1 MLEQPGWLAKQYQIY
16 ALIDPRDQTICYVGV
31 SNDVKRR
38 FYEHLQCVGIGQQE
52 KRWIKELGQL
62 GLSPLIQILETIQN
76 TSKQREVAYKR
87 ERYWINEMLRRGHLL
102 LNFSVEAEPVRLKIR
117 EIAEAK
123 KINMS
128 KLSRMADVNYNTI
141 RAIWDNEMKDVT
153 VSTLE
158 KIARAL
164 KVDVAE
170 LIEVLPDE
178 EQR

>member
-1 MLEQPGWLAKQYQIY
+1 MLEQPEWLAKQYQIY
-16 ALIDPRDQTICYVGV
+16 ALIDPRDQAIRYVGV

-38 FYEHLQCVGIGQQE
+38 FYEHLQCFGIGQQE
-52 KRWIKELGQL
+52 RHWIEELRQL
-62 GLSPLIQILETIQN
+62 GLSPLIQILETIQISAN
-76 TSKQREVAYKR
+76 QREAAYKR

-102 LNFSVEAEPVRLKIR
+102 LNSSVAAEPVRLKVR

-178 EQR
+178 

>member
-1 MLEQPGWLAKQYQIY
+1 M
-16 ALIDPRDQTICYVGV
+16 
-31 SNDVKRR
+31 
-38 FYEHLQCVGIGQQE
+38 
-52 KRWIKELGQL
+52 
-62 GLSPLIQILETIQN
+62 
-76 TSKQREVAYKR
+76 
-87 ERYWINEMLRRGHLL
+87 
-102 LNFSVEAEPVRLKIR
+102 VRLKIR

-141 RAIWDNEMKDVT
+141 RAIWDDELKDVT

-164 KVDVAE
+164 NVDISE
-170 LIEVLPDE
+170 LIEMLPDE

>member
-1 MLEQPGWLAKQYQIY
+1 M
-16 ALIDPRDQTICYVGV
+16 
-31 SNDVKRR
+31 
-38 FYEHLQCVGIGQQE
+38 
-52 KRWIKELGQL
+52 
-62 GLSPLIQILETIQN
+62 
-76 TSKQREVAYKR
+76 
-87 ERYWINEMLRRGHLL
+87 
-102 LNFSVEAEPVRLKIR
+102 VRLKIR

-164 KVDVAE
+164 KVDVSE
-170 LIEVLPDE
+170 LIEVLPDDAE
-178 EQR
+178 K

>member
-1 MLEQPGWLAKQYQIY
+1 
-16 ALIDPRDQTICYVGV
+16 V
-31 SNDVKRR
+31 
-38 FYEHLQCVGIGQQE
+38 
-52 KRWIKELGQL
+52 
-62 GLSPLIQILETIQN
+62 
-76 TSKQREVAYKR
+76 
-87 ERYWINEMLRRGHLL
+87 
-102 LNFSVEAEPVRLKIR
+102 VRLKIR

-164 KVDVAE
+164 KVDVSE

-178 EQR
+178 GQR

>member
-1 MLEQPGWLAKQYQIY
+1 
-16 ALIDPRDQTICYVGV
+16 V
-31 SNDVKRR
+31 
-38 FYEHLQCVGIGQQE
+38 
-52 KRWIKELGQL
+52 
-62 GLSPLIQILETIQN
+62 
-76 TSKQREVAYKR
+76 
-87 ERYWINEMLRRGHLL
+87 
-102 LNFSVEAEPVRLKIR
+102 VRLKIG

-164 KVDVAE
+164 KVDVSE

-178 EQR
+178 

>member
-1 MLEQPGWLAKQYQIY
+1 MLEQPSWLAKQYQIY
-16 ALIDPRDQTICYVGV
+16 ALVDPRDQTIRYVGV

-38 FYEHLQCVGIGQQE
+38 FYEHLQCIGIGQQE
-52 KRWIKELGQL
+52 RRWIEELDRRRL
-62 GLSPLIQILETIQN
+62 APIIQILETIEISSN
-76 TSKQREVAYKR
+76 QRDVAHKR
-87 ERYWINEMLRRGHLL
+87 ERYWINEMLRRGCSL
-102 LNFSVEAEPVRLKIR
+102 LNHSIEAEPVRLKVR

-164 KVDVAE
+164 KVDVSD

-178 EQR
+178 

>member
-1 MLEQPGWLAKQYQIY
+1 M
-16 ALIDPRDQTICYVGV
+16 
-31 SNDVKRR
+31 
-38 FYEHLQCVGIGQQE
+38 
-52 KRWIKELGQL
+52 
-62 GLSPLIQILETIQN
+62 
-76 TSKQREVAYKR
+76 
-87 ERYWINEMLRRGHLL
+87 
-102 LNFSVEAEPVRLKIR
+102 VRLKVR

-141 RAIWDNEMKDVT
+141 RAIWDNAMKDVT

-164 KVDVAE
+164 KVDVSE

-178 EQR
+178 QA

>member
-1 MLEQPGWLAKQYQIY
+1 VVL
-16 ALIDPRDQTICYVGV
+16 V
-31 SNDVKRR
+31 
-38 FYEHLQCVGIGQQE
+38 
-52 KRWIKELGQL
+52 
-62 GLSPLIQILETIQN
+62 
-76 TSKQREVAYKR
+76 
-87 ERYWINEMLRRGHLL
+87 
-102 LNFSVEAEPVRLKIR
+102 VRLKIR

-164 KVDVAE
+164 KVDVSE

-178 EQR
+178 

>member
-1 MLEQPGWLAKQYQIY
+1 
-16 ALIDPRDQTICYVGV
+16 V
-31 SNDVKRR
+31 
-38 FYEHLQCVGIGQQE
+38 
-52 KRWIKELGQL
+52 
-62 GLSPLIQILETIQN
+62 
-76 TSKQREVAYKR
+76 
-87 ERYWINEMLRRGHLL
+87 
-102 LNFSVEAEPVRLKIR
+102 VRLKIR

-141 RAIWDNEMKDVT
+141 RAIWDDELKDVT

-164 KVDVAE
+164 NVDISE
-170 LIEVLPDE
+170 LIEMLPDE

>member
-1 MLEQPGWLAKQYQIY
+1 M
-16 ALIDPRDQTICYVGV
+16 
-31 SNDVKRR
+31 
-38 FYEHLQCVGIGQQE
+38 
-52 KRWIKELGQL
+52 
-62 GLSPLIQILETIQN
+62 
-76 TSKQREVAYKR
+76 
-87 ERYWINEMLRRGHLL
+87 
-102 LNFSVEAEPVRLKIR
+102 VRLKIR

-141 RAIWDNEMKDVT
+141 RAIWDNEKKDVN

-164 KVDVAE
+164 KVELSE

-178 EQR
+178 EDI

>member
-1 MLEQPGWLAKQYQIY
+1 M
-16 ALIDPRDQTICYVGV
+16 
-31 SNDVKRR
+31 
-38 FYEHLQCVGIGQQE
+38 
-52 KRWIKELGQL
+52 
-62 GLSPLIQILETIQN
+62 
-76 TSKQREVAYKR
+76 
-87 ERYWINEMLRRGHLL
+87 
-102 LNFSVEAEPVRLKIR
+102 VRLKVR

-158 KIARAL
+158 KIAKAL

-178 EQR
+178 

>member
-1 MLEQPGWLAKQYQIY
+1 M
-16 ALIDPRDQTICYVGV
+16 
-31 SNDVKRR
+31 
-38 FYEHLQCVGIGQQE
+38 
-52 KRWIKELGQL
+52 
-62 GLSPLIQILETIQN
+62 
-76 TSKQREVAYKR
+76 
-87 ERYWINEMLRRGHLL
+87 
-102 LNFSVEAEPVRLKIR
+102 VRLKIR

-164 KVDVAE
+164 KVDVSE

-178 EQR
+178 

>member
-1 MLEQPGWLAKQYQIY
+1 M
-16 ALIDPRDQTICYVGV
+16 
-31 SNDVKRR
+31 
-38 FYEHLQCVGIGQQE
+38 
-52 KRWIKELGQL
+52 
-62 GLSPLIQILETIQN
+62 
-76 TSKQREVAYKR
+76 
-87 ERYWINEMLRRGHLL
+87 
-102 LNFSVEAEPVRLKIR
+102 VRLKIR

-164 KVDVAE
+164 KVDVSE
-170 LIEVLPDE
+170 LIEVLPDNE
-178 EQR
+178 N